1 MSLVKPSRTSPTD
14 YLSLSGFVR
23 NADPPMRRNPR
34 MPTLQKLEKRPSNGP
49 ISTEMFT
56 YRFPRWLCLAVL
68 LLSALSLV
76 ARGERLCLW
85 YRQSDTQW
93 TEALPIGNG
102 RLGAM
107 IFGAAAQERLQLNED
122 TLYAGGPYGNA
133 HADALAALPEVRRF
147 ILAGDYA
154 AAQALAGVLRWTS
167 HGKRAGLPSR
177 QSETSPATAR
187 VVVSAMGTRPPNS
200 N

>member
-1 MSLVKPSRTSPTD
+1 
-14 YLSLSGFVR
+14 
-23 NADPPMRRNPR
+23 

-154 AAQALAGVLRWTS
+154 AAQALAGGFEVDIAWKEGRLAVATVRNVTGDS
-167 HGKRAGLPSR
+167 ARCRIRYGDKTAEFKLKAG
-177 QSETSPATAR
+177 A
-187 VVVSAMGTRPPNS
+187 SASFDSGLNR
-200 N
+200 